1 MKIYFMAALC
11 IITLVT
17 ACHTTK
23 PTAGTTPVADK
34 LLGVHPASSLE
45 KPPYSEWYR
54 KEYDG
59 YQPDSSIINALR
71 PLLRRQQVTVFLG
84 TWCGDSRREVPR
96 LLHVLKA
103 AGLPD
108 KQLKLVMVD
117 NAPEAYKQSPGREE
131 AGLNIFRVPTV
142 TITEKGAE
150 KGRIVESPVESLEK
164 DLLHILQGDGYQPRY
179 PAGQAFLQQ
188 LNINPNVTAEQL
200 TAGMKPVS
208 RSELNGI
215 GYMLLADKKP
225 QAAMLAF
232 RANTLLYPDDPVVF
246 SNMADASLA
255 LKDSAVAR
263 ESLRRALQLDPKN
276 EAALKL
282 QGRLVK

>member
-1 MKIYFMAALC
+1 MAALC
-11 IITLVT
+11 IVTLAT
-17 ACHTTK
+17 ACHTAK
-23 PTAGTTPVADK
+23 PTAGATPAADK
-34 LLGVHPASSLE
+34 LLGIHPVSSLE

-59 YQPDSSIINALR
+59 YTPDSNIIAALK
-71 PLLRRQQVTVFLG
+71 PLLHRQQVTVFLG

-96 LLHVLKA
+96 LVHVLKA

-117 NAPEAYKQSPGREE
+117 NAPDAYKQSPGREE

-150 KGRIVESPVESLEK
+150 RGRIVESPVESLEK
-164 DLLHILQGDGYQPRY
+164 DLLHILEADGYQPRY
-179 PAGQAFLQQ
+179 PAGLAFLQK
-188 LNINPNVTAEQL
+188 IKANPQATAEQL
-200 TAGMKPVS
+200 TAGMKTVS

-215 GYMLLADKKP
+215 AYMLLADKKP
-225 QAAMLAF
+225 REAMLAF
-232 RANTLLYPDDPVVF
+232 RANTLLYPNDPVVF

-255 LKDSAVAR
+255 LKDSAMAR
-263 ESLRRALQLDPKN
+263 ESLQRALQLDPKN
-276 EAALKL
+276 EAALQL